1 MHQYAFGIRI
11 LSEDVFFANKVAYR
25 LSNMPAWDCIVKH
38 NVEKAIDEYDRAA
51 NVLILVYDF
60 KKQTPKTVLEKLKKN
75 YPKAKIL
82 AIVPEDCFVMLRDFL
97 LDKEVIDVM
106 NIHSIIHD
114 MLFNHVRN
122 IYNEWTLHIKLQKL
136 ERLSENNETFVS
148 KAHSMEHVHEL
159 IYKAA
164 DSEINVSIYGETGT
178 GKEIVARKIHSLSSR
193 KNAAFVAVNVAAIPS
208 DLIES
213 LFFGHEKGAFTGA
226 IERKIGFFEEASGG
240 TLFLDEIG
248 DMDIKMQAKLL
259 RALQEGVITRVGGNG
274 EVKID
279 VRIITATNIDIQ
291 KLIEQERFR
300 EDLYYRLMGLSINL
314 PKLSERGNDVLL
326 LANHFIKAYCGKSK
340 KAICTLSEEAKQ
352 VLLSY
357 SFPGNIR
364 ELKAMMELAVV
375 LSENN
380 IIRPEDLTLRQEIA
394 REKRDF
400 LEVERTLEEY
410 ETLIIK
416 HFLRKYDNK
425 VRLVADKLNIGKTKI
440 YKLIQENKLN
450 NKL

>member
-1 MHQYAFGIRI
+1 
-11 LSEDVFFANKVAYR
+11 
-25 LSNMPAWDCIVKH
+25 
-38 NVEKAIDEYDRAA
+38 
-51 NVLILVYDF
+51 
-60 KKQTPKTVLEKLKKN
+60 
-75 YPKAKIL
+75 
-82 AIVPEDCFVMLRDFL
+82 
-97 LDKEVIDVM
+97 
-106 NIHSIIHD
+106 
-114 MLFNHVRN
+114 
-122 IYNEWTLHIKLQKL
+122 
-136 ERLSENNETFVS
+136 
-148 KAHSMEHVHEL
+148 MEHVHEL

-394 REKRDF
+394 KEKRDF

>member
-1 MHQYAFGIRI
+1 MQKDVFSIRI
-11 LSEDVFFANKVAYR
+11 LSDDDFFASKVEHA
-25 LSNMPAWDCIVKH
+25 LSQKPVWEYSVK
-38 NVEKAIDEYDRAA
+38 NGVEEEIGKYDDTV

-60 KKQTPKTVLEKLKKN
+60 QHQTPETVLEKLKKN
-75 YPKAKIL
+75 YPKAKFL
-82 AIVPEDCFVMLRDFL
+82 GIVPEDCFVILRDFL
-97 LDKEVIDVM
+97 LDKEVIDVIRM
-106 NIHSIIHD
+106 CSIIYD
-114 MLFNHVRN
+114 MIFNHVRN
-122 IYNEWTLHIKLQKL
+122 IYDEWTLQLKLQKL
-136 ERLSENNETFVS
+136 ERLSESNETFVS
-148 KAHSMEHVHEL
+148 KAHSMEHVQEL
-159 IYKAA
+159 ITKAA
-164 DSEINVSIYGETGT
+164 DSDINVSIFGETGT
-178 GKEIVARKIHSLSSR
+178 GKEVVARKIHSLSSR
-193 KNAAFVAVNVAAIPS
+193 KNAAFVAVNVAAIPGE
-208 DLIES
+208 LIES

-226 IERKIGFFEEASGG
+226 IARKTGFFEEASGG

-279 VRIITATNIDIQ
+279 VRIITATHVDIQ
-291 KLIEQERFR
+291 RLIEQERFR
-300 EDLYYRLMGLSINL
+300 EDLYYRLMGLSIHL

-326 LANHFIKAYCGKSK
+326 LANHFIKTYCAKSK
-340 KAICTLSEEAKQ
+340 KAIRTLSEEAKD
-352 VLLSY
+352 VLLHY

-380 IIRPEDLTLRQEIA
+380 IIKPEDLTLRQEIA

-410 ETLIIK
+410 ETMIIK
-416 HFLRKYDNK
+416 HFLQKYDNK
-425 VRLVADKLNIGKTKI
+425 VRLVAEKLDIGKTKI

-450 NKL
+450 KS